1 MRTFLDFSDRFEL
14 VALDRKNRQKPVKI
28 KKPSPLDN
36 TIWKFISK
44 VHSPDIG
51 KTYVCFALIK
61 SVLQKLW
68 THR

>member
-14 VALDRKNRQKPVKI
+14 AALDRKNRQKPVKI
-28 KKPSPLDN
+28 KKPSPLDK

-44 VHSPDIG
+44 VHSFHNG
-51 KTYVCFALIK
+51 NTYVCLALIK

>member
-1 MRTFLDFSDRFEL
+1 MRTFLDFSDSFEL
-14 VALDRKNRQKPVKI
+14 DALDRKNRQTPVKI

-44 VHSPDIG
+44 AHSLHIG
-51 KTYVCFALIK
+51 KTYVCLALIK
-61 SVLQKLW
+61 SLLQKLW